1 MKDIV
6 WCPRCQSP
14 IISSPEDD
22 NLAICDQCH
31 YTFCK
36 KCYETYHFQT
46 ICPKDYLIEQMKLL
60 KQRELKQL
68 QKEKEA
74 TLAKLNKTKG
84 QKKTWNKQIPTQR
97 YRHIFIKLSEQ
108 NTLLQE
114 ILTAERINVD
124 DIQFCPECHVA
135 IEKNGGCSHMR
146 CTRCNFDFTWQT
158 KQEPTQTAI
167 TPYLEHNDST
177 KIESIKEELNKV
189 AYLVDTPVQE
199 KLKQHED
206 IPSDQEHEQEQQ
218 KNDEDLSILIDD
230 ESTIGS
236 VILNRVITCPNEA
249 CRKINVKIT
258 QDNWMVCSALI
269 AVNVYKSYFAQL
281 FELHWRRWLTNY
293 FITNYLAE
301 HAYYGA
307 SFKTNREDNPDQR
320 ISVDIASYIT
330 HTCNLTIGATHAI
343 ASFISHVFILWSLS
357 GVIEIHVTEYVS
369 YKIPG
374 GMMWIAICYAAL
386 EGLTAKLPL
395 SIDANS
401 PQILIENF
409 SWIFELYQSVLIT
422 GPSGCGKSTLLRI
435 LAGIWPYGH
444 GTITKPL
451 SDTIEFIPQKPYCPL
466 GTLRHCF
473 TYPSTTL
480 RPSKDDAN
488 IERILRLC
496 QLESLANRL
505 EDIEDW
511 SLILSSGEQQ
521 KMIFVRILLH
531 QPKWIFLD
539 EVTSSLD
546 ERSETHLY
554 STLLQELGSHST
566 IISVGHRKNLQ
577 QFHRIKLEYT
587 NGQFTRVNPFIKIH

>member
-1 MKDIV
+1 
-6 WCPRCQSP
+6 
-14 IISSPEDD
+14 
-22 NLAICDQCH
+22 
-31 YTFCK
+31 
-36 KCYETYHFQT
+36 
-46 ICPKDYLIEQMKLL
+46 
-60 KQRELKQL
+60 
-68 QKEKEA
+68 
-74 TLAKLNKTKG
+74 
-84 QKKTWNKQIPTQR
+84 
-97 YRHIFIKLSEQ
+97 
-108 NTLLQE
+108 
-114 ILTAERINVD
+114 
-124 DIQFCPECHVA
+124 
-135 IEKNGGCSHMR
+135 
-146 CTRCNFDFTWQT
+146 
-158 KQEPTQTAI
+158 
-167 TPYLEHNDST
+167 
-177 KIESIKEELNKV
+177 
-189 AYLVDTPVQE
+189 
-199 KLKQHED
+199 
-206 IPSDQEHEQEQQ
+206 
-218 KNDEDLSILIDD
+218 
-230 ESTIGS
+230 
-236 VILNRVITCPNEA
+236 
-249 CRKINVKIT
+249 
-258 QDNWMVCSALI
+258 I
-269 AVNVYKSYFAQL
+269 AVTVYKTYFAQL

-320 ISVDIASYIT
+320 ISADIASYIA
-330 HTCNLTIGATHAI
+330 HTCDLTIGATHAI

-357 GVIEIHVTEYVS
+357 DVIEIHVVEYVS

-374 GMMWIAICYAAL
+374 GLMWIAIVYAVLEVHATISGTLITDRIGRNLMNLKYEQEHHEANFRYELARLRDHVESVAL
-386 EGLTAKLPL
+386 YHGELHEHASLTALFSAVMSNFREIMRCSLNLDWFSHSFSHISDIFPYLIASTRYFSKEITLGDLTQIGSSFTRVQTSLSFVAKSYAIIAQWRAETKRLIDLANILQDLHEAKRNSKIKIVHKLKEQNIRIEGLTAKLPL

-409 SWIFELYQSVLIT
+409 SWIFEPFQTVLIT

-435 LAGIWPYGH
+435 IAGIWPYGH

-480 RPSKDDAN
+480 RTSKDDAN
-488 IERILRLC
+488 IKRILRLC
-496 QLESLANRL
+496 QLESLSNRL
-505 EDIEDW
+505 GDIEDW

-577 QFHRIKLEYT
+577 QFHRIQLEYT
-587 NGQFTRVNPFIKIH
+587 DGQFTRVNSLIETR